1 MIKVYFETSSYAE
14 HVATLDS
21 EPASEAFWDAML
33 LVAQA
38 KGFDKVT
45 ESIMASRGD
54 YCIALATLGSTN
66 ICGLSIDEH
75 SNADHDFNSAVLDRQ
90 IHDKNVNILNA

>member
-1 MIKVYFETSSYAE
+1 
-14 HVATLDS
+14 
-21 EPASEAFWDAML
+21 
-33 LVAQA
+33 
-38 KGFDKVT
+38 
-45 ESIMASRGD
+45 MASRGD

-90 IHDKNVNILNA
+90 IHDKYLDEVDQYTTSEGEVLS

>member
-21 EPASEAFWDAML
+21 EPAGEAFWDAML

-45 ESIMASRGD
+45 ESIEEGD
-54 YCIALATLGSTN
+54 L
-66 ICGLSIDEH
+66 CGCGRYMDEH
-75 SNADHDFNSAVLDRQ
+75 DLRDYKCDNEDIKHMDEVDQYTTSEGEVLS
-90 IHDKNVNILNA
+90 

>member
-1 MIKVYFETSSYAE
+1 MIKVYFETNWGDGTTSYAE

-45 ESIMASRGD
+45 ESVEDGPDEVAEENKYLDEVDQYTTSEGEV
-54 YCIALATLGSTN
+54 
-66 ICGLSIDEH
+66 LS
-75 SNADHDFNSAVLDRQ
+75 
-90 IHDKNVNILNA
+90 